1 MGVGPGT
8 AIGIIITKGAVPCLG
23 WRPPGLKFGVT
34 PEVGATISIGPMV
47 PRIMVLGPE
56 GVDPEAV
63 TRTILRG
70 RGLFSCQDA
79 DPHLNKTHL
88 LTSKYLKKNL
98 IVQLFIEG
106 THTILNYRSTLLR

>member
-1 MGVGPGT
+1 
-8 AIGIIITKGAVPCLG
+8 
-23 WRPPGLKFGVT
+23 
-34 PEVGATISIGPMV
+34 
-47 PRIMVLGPE
+47 MVLGPE

-88 LTSKYLKKNL
+88 LTTKSPTETPK
-98 IVQLFIEG
+98 ISLFDRI
-106 THTILNYRSTLLR
+106 TSLLLLPVHYTSF